1 MNLENAFQKD
11 IESSSGIILDECITP
26 LADGDYISACGI
38 RHYETAN
45 RLLHGLL
52 ILPPDYPRSLTTYFS
67 LTSLLYT
74 LFEST
79 PCAFLCPYTKVTMSS
94 QRYERVRYRHPSL
107 TAQSIIREEYAA
119 NSYFR
124 FPRTIQNPQ

>member
-52 ILPPDYPRSLTTYFS
+52 ILPPDYPRSLTTLLLAHLTSVYSLRVHTVCFS
-67 LTSLLYT
+67 LSLHKSHDEL
-74 LFEST
+74 
-79 PCAFLCPYTKVTMSS
+79 A
-94 QRYERVRYRHPSL
+94 
-107 TAQSIIREEYAA
+107 
-119 NSYFR
+119 
-124 FPRTIQNPQ
+124 TI

>member
-52 ILPPDYPRSLTTYFS
+52 ILPPDYPRSLTT
-67 LTSLLYT
+67 LLLPHLNCCRLSSSRHRV
-74 LFEST
+74 LFFVPTQKS
-79 PCAFLCPYTKVTMSS
+79 
-94 QRYERVRYRHPSL
+94 R
-107 TAQSIIREEYAA
+107 
-119 NSYFR
+119 
-124 FPRTIQNPQ
+124 